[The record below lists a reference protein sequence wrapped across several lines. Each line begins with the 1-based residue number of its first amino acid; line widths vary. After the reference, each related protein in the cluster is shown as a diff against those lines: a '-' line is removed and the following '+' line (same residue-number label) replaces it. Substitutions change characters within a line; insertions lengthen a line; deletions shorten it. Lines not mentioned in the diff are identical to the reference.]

1 MNVRCSSSRRR
12 RWRCCEVSVFIVSGS
27 CDFVSGRKLEPL
39 MSFLLTSRV
48 SPSRLLTSDDT
59 DADVSRR
66 ECGKSVVMSAVG
78 LSDGCT
84 CTSVSFVR
92 SCRQSRVLFLKKKQ
106 ILCPFELFTRG
117 ILQDTNAVL
126 LRSAKF
132 LSKFAE
138 FLSRRNFLQ
147 LDLTTEHRQTITLQ
161 LLRHLS
167 NKSQH

>member
-12 RWRCCEVSVFIVSGS
+12 RWRCCDVSVFIVSGS

-39 MSFLLTSRV
+39 TSFLLTSRA
-48 SPSRLLTSDDT
+48 SPTRLLTSDDT

-84 CTSVSFVR
+84 SVSFVR

-106 ILCPFELFTRG
+106 ILGISELFTRG
-117 ILQDTNAVL
+117 IVQDTNAVL

-147 LDLTTEHRQTITLQ
+147 FDLTTEHRQTITLQ